1 MASFRQRSN
10 KWQARV
16 TRDGY
21 PDQVKTFEA
30 RIDAE
35 RWARSVEA
43 AMDKGQFIDTQ
54 EAQRTTLRE
63 LILRYVQEVTPTTKS
78 LTEDT
83 ERLNAL
89 ARRPIADWS
98 LTNLSAARIAAYRDL
113 RLKEVS
119 NGTVIRELAYLS
131 SIINHARRE
140 WGINIQNPTQH
151 VRKPAT
157 PAGRTRKLS
166 KDETNKLFQA
176 LEPTGRQ
183 NIWVLPVVR
192 LALETAMRRSE
203 ILGLRW
209 ENIDLIRQTAFL
221 PDTKNGTSRTVPL
234 SAAAI
239 EVLRSLPRNIAG
251 IVFPIHYF
259 TLSAAF
265 KRAVKRSGLIDFHFH
280 DLRHTAITAMA
291 QKLPNLIELSAVTG
305 HKSLTMLKRYYHPS
319 IEDLARKL
327 G

>member
-16 TRDGY
+16 SRDGY

-30 RIDAE
+30 RVDAE
-35 RWARSVEA
+35 RWAQSVET
-43 AMDKGQFIDTQ
+43 AMDKGAFVDTQ

-63 LILRYVQEVTPTTKS
+63 LILRYAQEVTPTTKS
-78 LTEDT
+78 LSEDT
-83 ERLNAL
+83 YRLKAL

-98 LTNLSAARIAAYRDL
+98 LTNLSAARIAAYRDD

-119 NGTVIRELAYLS
+119 NGTVIRERAYLS

-166 KDETNKLFQA
+166 KDETNKLFNA
-176 LEPTGRQ
+176 LEPTARQ
-183 NIWVLPVVR
+183 NIWVLPVAR

-209 ENIDLIRQTAFL
+209 ENIDLIRQTVFL

-234 SAAAI
+234 STAAVK
-239 EVLRSLPRNIAG
+239 VLHSLPRNIYG
-251 IVFPIHYF
+251 VVSLCI
-259 TLSAAF
+259 TS
-265 KRAVKRSGLIDFHFH
+265 HFMR
-280 DLRHTAITAMA
+280 LLK
-291 QKLPNLIELSAVTG
+291 KL
-305 HKSLTMLKRYYHPS
+305 
-319 IEDLARKL
+319 
-327 G
+327 

>member
-16 TRDGY
+16 IRDGY

-43 AMDKGQFIDTQ
+43 EMDKGQFIDTQ

-63 LILRYVQEVTPTTKS
+63 LILRYAQEVTPTMKS
-78 LTEDT
+78 VTEDT
-83 ERLNAL
+83 YRLKAL
-89 ARRPIADWS
+89 ARRPIANWS
-98 LTNLSAARIAAYRDL
+98 LTNLSAARIASYRDN

-151 VRKPAT
+151 VRKPAS

-166 KDETNKLFQA
+166 NDEAIKLLKA
-176 LEPTGRQ
+176 LEPTGRK

-209 ENIDLIRQTAFL
+209 ENIDLMRQTAFL
-221 PDTKNGTSRTVPL
+221 PDTKNGTSRTAPL

-239 EVLRSLPRNIAG
+239 EVLRSLPRNISG

-305 HKSLTMLKRYYHPS
+305 HKSLAMLKRYYHPS
-319 IEDLARKL
+319 VEDLARKL